1 MFKYKENLNDY
12 FLTGQIHLSKKD
24 YGFFSNLRYL
34 IKDTNQITTNQTKLF
49 DKLIGKYKRQLD
61 KQGYKVEDLINLF
74 WKVEVVESKK
84 EYLEARL
91 FTDRNMICFKLPFN
105 NQFIKYFRQLNN
117 NTFEWDKTHKRYQSQ
132 YSTYALKLALNS
144 LQKFYKDISFDSAI
158 NDILTEVNQFNTSTV
173 WKPKLVKS
181 NDNYYIAA
189 LNETLFNNIKHLNL
203 CDDPTILFQ
212 LSRYGV
218 EIDEEIIQSDNFKKF
233 ASSFYVTVDLDDLSK
248 ALMYLQLLDIKQVTL
263 TSEVI
268 YTKEISKEVKE
279 KIKEFGIECYPP
291 YINMDNA
298 NENVLL
304 QYSRNAYSV
313 KKTKNILKCITLT
326 NSRPVN
332 VR

>member
-1 MFKYKENLNDY
+1 MFKFKEHLNDY

-34 IKDTNQITTNQTKLF
+34 IKDTNQITSNQTKLF
-49 DKLIGKYKRQLD
+49 DKLISKYKRQLN
-61 KQGYKVEDLINLF
+61 KQGYKVEDLANLL

-173 WKPKLVKS
+173 WEPTLIKS
-181 NDNYYIAA
+181 NDKYYVAG
-189 LNETLFNNIKHLNL
+189 LTETLFTQIKDLTL
-203 CDDPTILFQ
+203 SDDPQTLFE
-212 LSRYGV
+212 LSRYGIK
-218 EIDEEIIQSDNFKKF
+218 IDEEVIQNDNFKKF
-233 ASSFYVTVDLDDLSK
+233 ASSFYVTVDIDDMSK
-248 ALMYLQLLDIKQVTL
+248 VLLYLKLLNVHQITL
-263 TSEVI
+263 ASDMI
-268 YTKEISKEVKE
+268 YTKEISKEIKQ
-279 KIKEFGIECYPP
+279 KILDTGLECYPP
-291 YINMDNA
+291 YTQSTNDS
-298 NENVLL
+298 VLF
-304 QYSRNAYSV
+304 QYSRNAYTV
-313 KKTKNILKCITLT
+313 KKTKNVLKCITLT

-332 VR
+332 VK